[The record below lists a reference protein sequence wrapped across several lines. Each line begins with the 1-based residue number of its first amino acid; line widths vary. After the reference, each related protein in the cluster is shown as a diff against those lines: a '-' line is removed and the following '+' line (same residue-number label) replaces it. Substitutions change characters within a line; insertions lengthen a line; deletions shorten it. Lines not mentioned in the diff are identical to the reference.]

1 MKELI
6 INEYEYILWILIF
19 LLQDFNAKSGC
30 KTIKYDFLQPKIML
44 CLTTL
49 GYIIMCIHVDG
60 DFDWQFNSWFK
71 QLGKLK
77 KISISCHYNN
87 KK

>member
-1 MKELI
+1 MN
-6 INEYEYILWILIF
+6 INLYCEYYGVF
-19 LLQDFNAKSGC
+19 PSSRFNPASGC

-60 DFDWQFNSWFK
+60 DFD
-71 QLGKLK
+71 
-77 KISISCHYNN
+77 
-87 KK
+87 